1 MKQELLEIGKIINTH
16 GVRGEVK
23 VESWLNDPA
32 DFGALNAVFVGGQT
46 YHIRSARVQG
56 KYALL
61 TLEGVASIDDALPL
75 KNRILSAGRADLP
88 IDEGEHFVADL
99 IGMDAVNAETGEV
112 FGRVTDVLEY
122 PAQDVYQV
130 AGLDGKEYLIP
141 DVPAF
146 VHEIDDGRGAIVMT
160 VLEGLGQ

>member
-1 MKQELLEIGKIINTH
+1 MKTEMLEIGKIINTH
-16 GVRGEVK
+16 GVRGELK

-32 DFGALNAVFVGGQT
+32 DFGGLDTVFVNGNAFAV
-46 YHIRSARVQG
+46 RSARVQG
-56 KYALL
+56 NHALL
-61 TLEGVASIDDALPL
+61 TLEGISSIDDALPL
-75 KNRILSAGRADLP
+75 KNKILSASRADLP

-99 IGMDAVNAETGEV
+99 IGMDAVNAETGAV
-112 FGRVTDVLEY
+112 FGKVTDVLEY

-146 VHEIDDGRGAIVMT
+146 VHEIDDARGAIVMT

>member
-1 MKQELLEIGKIINTH
+1 MKTETLEIGKIINTH
-16 GVRGEVK
+16 GVRGELK

-32 DFGALNAVFVGGQT
+32 DFGALDTVFVGGT
-46 YHIRSARVQG
+46 AYTVRSARVQG
-56 KYALL
+56 VHALL
-61 TLEGVASIDDALPL
+61 MLEGISSIDDALPL
-75 KNRILSAGRADLP
+75 KNRVVQARRADLP

-99 IGMDAVNAETGEV
+99 IGMDAVNAETGAV

-146 VHEIDDGRGAIVMT
+146 VHAIDDERGAIVMT

>member
-1 MKQELLEIGKIINTH
+1 MKTETLEIGKIINTH
-16 GVRGEVK
+16 GVRGELK

-32 DFGALNAVFVGGQT
+32 DFGVLDTIFVGEKA
-46 YHIRSARVQG
+46 YAVRSARVQG
-56 KYALL
+56 VHALL
-61 TLEGVASIDDALPL
+61 TLEGVSSIDDALPL
-75 KNRILSAGRADLP
+75 KNRVVQARRADLP

-99 IGMDAVNAETGEV
+99 IGMDAVNAETGTV

-146 VHEIDDGRGAIVMT
+146 IHAIDDERGAIVMT

>member
-1 MKQELLEIGKIINTH
+1 MKTETLEIGKIINTH
-16 GVRGEVK
+16 GVRGELK

-32 DFGALNAVFVGGQT
+32 DFGVLDTVFVGGT
-46 YHIRSARVQG
+46 AYTLRSARVQG
-56 KYALL
+56 IHALL
-61 TLEGVASIDDALPL
+61 TLEGVSSIDDALPL
-75 KNRILSAGRADLP
+75 KNKVVQARRADLP

-99 IGMDAVNAETGEV
+99 IGMDAVNAETGAV

-146 VHEIDDGRGAIVMT
+146 VHAIDDERGAIVMS
-160 VLEGLGQ
+160 VLDGLWQ